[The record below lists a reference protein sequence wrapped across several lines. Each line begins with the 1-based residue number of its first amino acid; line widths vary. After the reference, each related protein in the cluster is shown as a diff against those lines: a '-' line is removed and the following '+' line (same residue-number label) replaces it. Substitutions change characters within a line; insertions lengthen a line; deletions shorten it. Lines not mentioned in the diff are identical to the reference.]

1 MSWSWVEHNKI
12 KTKQKNK
19 YCSSRKMIKKHIHL
33 LQNQILKSQ
42 SPEEEF
48 LKTVWC
54 QFVFIKYALGK
65 NSNYWRDSVEV
76 EGHME

>member
-1 MSWSWVEHNKI
+1 
-12 KTKQKNK
+12 
-19 YCSSRKMIKKHIHL
+19 MIKKHIHL